1 MLCALSMAGAMVLA
15 ACGGGGGS
23 DSGTGN
29 VRMLN
34 LTRTHTSLDL
44 LVASTKQISA
54 VASNSASAYVG
65 VGSGNNSLQV
75 TDAGSQTALV
85 TTAPTVAKDQSYSLL
100 VYENNA
106 ALKTAWLAENDT
118 APNAGISNLR
128 VFNVATDAGALDV
141 YVIAA
146 GASLTAGTTP
156 YFVMSGT
163 GTSQISAY
171 LSFTPGSYRVVVT
184 ASGNQSDVRLNL
196 PSVTLADTGLTTL
209 VLAPSVGGGLVDGG
223 LIAQRSTFSASPNT
237 SARVRVVSGVPS
249 AAVAVSAGST
259 VVEAGAVQNIGS
271 YVTVPS
277 GSATWT
283 VTAGGN
289 AASVAPINLV
299 AGSDNTLLVTGTAAA
314 ATATL
319 LTDDNHAPTVSTNA
333 KMRLINGLS
342 SGTEGLQLY
351 VDLAQVAT
359 GVTPGTAST
368 YRAVTGSTNMY
379 IEVKAASGTSV
390 WTLSNRSIPGGNVYT
405 VFVLGNASA
414 PATTMLRDR

>member
-1 MLCALSMAGAMVLA
+1 
-15 ACGGGGGS
+15 
-23 DSGTGN
+23 
-29 VRMLN
+29 
-34 LTRTHTSLDL
+34 
-44 LVASTKQISA
+44 
-54 VASNSASAYVG
+54 
-65 VGSGNNSLQV
+65 
-75 TDAGSQTALV
+75 
-85 TTAPTVAKDQSYSLL
+85 
-100 VYENNA
+100 
-106 ALKTAWLAENDT
+106 
-118 APNAGISNLR
+118 
-128 VFNVATDAGALDV
+128 
-141 YVIAA
+141 
-146 GASLTAGTTP
+146 
-156 YFVMSGT
+156 
-163 GTSQISAY
+163 
-171 LSFTPGSYRVVVT
+171 
-184 ASGNQSDVRLNL
+184 
-196 PSVTLADTGLTTL
+196 
-209 VLAPSVGGGLVDGG
+209 
-223 LIAQRSTFSASPNT
+223 
-237 SARVRVVSGVPS
+237 
-249 AAVAVSAGST
+249 
-259 VVEAGAVQNIGS
+259 
-271 YVTVPS
+271 
-277 GSATWT
+277 

>member
-1 MLCALSMAGAMVLA
+1 MVLA
-15 ACGGGGGS
+15 ACGGGSNDAGN
-23 DSGTGN
+23 GN

-34 LTRTHTSLDL
+34 LTRGHASLDL

-54 VASNSASAYVG
+54 VGANSASSYVG

-75 TDAGSQTALV
+75 TDAGNQTALV
-85 TTAPTVAKDQSYSLL
+85 TTAPTVAKDQYYSLV

-118 APNAGISNLR
+118 APSAGSSNLR
-128 VFNVATDAGALDV
+128 VFNLATDAGALDV

-146 GASLTAGTTP
+146 GTNLAAGTTP
-156 YFVMSGT
+156 FFVMSGT

-171 LSFTPGSYRVVVT
+171 LSFTPGNYRVVVT

-196 PSVTLADTGLTTL
+196 PSIALADTGLTTL

-237 SARVRVVSGVPS
+237 SARVRVVSGVP
-249 AAVAVSAGST
+249 AATVAVSTGGT
-259 VVEAGAVQNIGS
+259 VVEAGAIQNIGS

-299 AGSDNTLLVTGTAAA
+299 AGSDNTLLVTGTAGAA
-314 ATATL
+314 SATM
-319 LTDDNHAPTVSTNA
+319 LTDDNHAPTVSSNA
-333 KMRLINGLS
+333 KMRLINGTS
-342 SGTEGLQLY
+342 TGNDGLQLY
-351 VDLAQVAT
+351 VDFLSVASN
-359 GVTPGTAST
+359 VTPGTASN
-368 YRAVTGSTNMY
+368 YRSVTGNTSMSL
-379 IEVKAASGTSV
+379 EVKSQTTGTTVWSLSG
-390 WTLSNRSIPGGNVYT
+390 RSIPGGNVYT

-414 PATTMLRDR
+414 PATTMIKDR